1 MEKLDA
7 AEMKDSDTSSDSLD
21 NIPLIKLTT
30 RKTLLIRHKARK
42 NKTTLIKVKKSI
54 KGALKILQKK
64 ANSFNRRDKEKR
76 RKKNGKL
83 KYDLRETHK
92 KLPNIL
98 VESDLDDSGDDYKPT
113 KKDINSSDSESHMS
127 FDESFKG
134 GKRKQ
139 KR

>member
-64 ANSFNRRDKEKR
+64 TNSFNRRDKEE
-76 RKKNGKL
+76 RKMANQNMTCGKL
-83 KYDLRETHK
+83 TRNYQTYWWSL
-92 KLPNIL
+92 I
-98 VESDLDDSGDDYKPT
+98 
-113 KKDINSSDSESHMS
+113 
-127 FDESFKG
+127 
-134 GKRKQ
+134 
-139 KR
+139 